1 METGLSIRNDQNEIT
16 QILQDSNNMY
26 LSFYNLLVYQQKMFY
41 LH

>member
-26 LSFYNLLVYQQKMFY
+26 LSVLQSDSEPDNKGKC
-41 LH
+41 